1 MVDSLSVSGGAIAG
15 SLRGEL
21 AGGQLSARAARL
33 RKRLAA
39 CAAAPALAVAL
50 SGGVDSR
57 FLCLAL
63 QRQGIPFLAL
73 HARGPHIP
81 EAESRAA
88 AHWAKGRAIALEM
101 VDFSPLSLPEVVSGS
116 RERCYACKTAL
127 LAALRQ
133 RLTQRGLPDA
143 LLCDGSNAD
152 DLRAYRPGLRA
163 LREAGVL
170 SPLAEAGIAKADIRA
185 LGRDWELDD
194 PDQAARP
201 CLLTRYAYGCPP
213 DATGLRRLA
222 EAETALAALR
232 DGDGRPALGNFRLRL
247 RPAPL
252 LQCERLPRQQA
263 TAIAEILRTHGFWPC
278 EQAESA
284 RISGFYDGPSS
295 A

>member
-1 MVDSLSVSGGAIAG
+1 M
-15 SLRGEL
+15 
-21 AGGQLSARAARL
+21 
-33 RKRLAA
+33 
-39 CAAAPALAVAL
+39 APALAVAL

-57 FLCLAL
+57 FLCHAL

-88 AHWAKGRAIALEM
+88 MRWAAARGLPLEV
-101 VDFSPLSLPEVVSGS
+101 VDFSPLNLPEVAVGG

-163 LREAGVL
+163 LREAGAR
-170 SPLAEAGIAKADIRA
+170 SPLAETGIAKADIRA
-185 LGRDWELDD
+185 LGREWGLDD

-213 DATGLRRLA
+213 DAASLRRLA
-222 EAETALAALR
+222 DAETALAALR
-232 DGDGRPALGNFRLRL
+232 DADGLPALGNFRLRL

-263 TAIAEILRTHGFWPC
+263 TAIADILRTHGFWPC
-278 EQAESA
+278 EQAASA
-284 RISGFYDGPSS
+284 RISGFYDAPPS